1 MKERY
6 LVIKKL
12 YKDYVILIKDKNN
25 NYVSFNEDEKII
37 HNFGIKDV
45 NTIYLNNLE
54 IEEKYEYE
62 NNKYNELYLK
72 VKIIEMLEVLCKREL
87 E

>member
-12 YKDYVILIKDKNN
+12 YKNN
-25 NYVSFNEDEKII
+25 NYISFNDDNKISSY
-37 HNFGIKDV
+37 FGIKDV
-45 NTIYLNNLE
+45 NTISLNNLE
-54 IEEKYEYE
+54 IEEIKEYE
-62 NNKYNELYLK
+62 NNKYNELYLE
-72 VKIIEMLEVLCKREL
+72 VKLIEIMEVLCKKEL

>member
-25 NYVSFNEDEKII
+25 NYISFNEDEKII
-37 HNFGIKDV
+37 HYFDIKDV
-45 NTIYLNNLE
+45 NVIYLNNLE
-54 IEEKYEYE
+54 IEEKNEYE

-72 VKIIEMLEVLCKREL
+72 VKMIGMLEVLCKREL

>member
-12 YKDYVILIKDKNN
+12 YKDYVILIKNKNINYISFDEDK
-25 NYVSFNEDEKII
+25 KTI
-37 HNFGIKDV
+37 HYFDIKDV

-72 VKIIEMLEVLCKREL
+72 VKIIEMLEVLCKKEL